1 LKQRLGINVGIAEP
15 FPGKPNGMWVRTFAC
30 LLNEILQAEILAN
43 EAQANRFSRLLAQ
56 LKNMPERNSRSS

>member
-1 LKQRLGINVGIAEP
+1 MQANSYARYKTEVNSS
-15 FPGKPNGMWVRTFAC
+15 
-30 LLNEILQAEILAN
+30 LLSNEILQAEILAN